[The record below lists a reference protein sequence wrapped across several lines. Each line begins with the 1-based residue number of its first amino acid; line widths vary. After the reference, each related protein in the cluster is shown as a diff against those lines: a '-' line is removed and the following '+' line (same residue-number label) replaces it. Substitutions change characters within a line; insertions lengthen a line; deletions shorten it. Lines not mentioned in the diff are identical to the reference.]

1 MMKVQNKFLALC
13 VAGLI
18 LATAASVL
26 ADTAGADAK
35 SMYVMGVIAGENG
48 KLQTADPF
56 STTDI
61 YSLKTVV
68 NYANVKPGVHV
79 QQLKFISPEGALYQT
94 VSTAFT
100 GKRPRRGEPESV
112 SVNGQDLRVQVIEAR
127 RNQTSVWGELP
138 VAGTWIQRL
147 KGTWKVEAYLDG
159 GTEPVASM
167 QFVVQ

>member
-35 SMYVMGVIAGENG
+35 SIYVMGVIAGENG

-100 GKRPRRGEPESV
+100 GKRPRPGERVVTDGTFAFRLSGLAGIGPPSGASCRGHLDSAPQGRLEGRGIS
-112 SVNGQDLRVQVIEAR
+112 R
-127 RNQTSVWGELP
+127 R
-138 VAGTWIQRL
+138 RH
-147 KGTWKVEAYLDG
+147 
-159 GTEPVASM
+159 
-167 QFVVQ
+167 